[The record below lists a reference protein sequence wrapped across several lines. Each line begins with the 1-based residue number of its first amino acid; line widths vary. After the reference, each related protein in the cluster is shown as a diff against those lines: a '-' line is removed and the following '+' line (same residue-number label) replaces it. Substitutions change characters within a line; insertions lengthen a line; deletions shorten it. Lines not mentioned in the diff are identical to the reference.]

1 MSLVIVGSV
10 AFDTLE
16 TPHGRR
22 EKIVGG
28 SCTYCSLAASF
39 FTQPKIVAVVGEDF
53 PEETIELFKSRGIDV
68 RGLEI
73 QPGKTFHWEA
83 RYGDDPNQRTTI
95 KTELNVFED
104 FSPQLPPDY
113 TEAEIVFLANIDPD
127 LQEDILSQV
136 KHPKLVAMDTINLW
150 IKTKPDPL
158 LRVLEKVNVYF
169 ANDEEIK
176 MLAKEPN
183 LIKAG
188 KKLLERGPSF
198 IVIKKGEHGALVL
211 GKDSVFGVLAYPCE
225 KVIDPTGAGDS
236 FAGGFLGY
244 LDKIKAFDEEG
255 EIRKAS
261 VYGSVLASFTIEDFG
276 INRFKSLPLEDIEK
290 RFSQFKKLVSF

>member
-10 AFDTLE
+10 AFDTIE
-16 TPHGRR
+16 TPHARR

-28 SCTYCSLAASF
+28 SGTYCSLAASF

-53 PEETIELFKSRGIDV
+53 PEETIEFFKSRRIDV

-73 QPGKTFHWEA
+73 QSGKTFHWEA

-95 KTELNVFED
+95 KTELNVFKD
-104 FSPQLPPDY
+104 FRPQLPPDY
-113 TEAEIVFLANIDPD
+113 READIVFLANIDPD
-127 LQEDILSQV
+127 LQEDILSQAQ
-136 KHPKLVAMDTINLW
+136 HPKLVAMDTINLW
-150 IKTKPDPL
+150 IRNKPASL
-158 LRVLEKVNVYF
+158 LRILEKVNVYF

-176 MLAKEPN
+176 MLAKESN

-188 KKLLERGPSF
+188 KKLLERGPSL
-198 IVIKKGEHGALVL
+198 IVIKKGEHGALAL
-211 GKDSVFGVLAYPCE
+211 GKDFVFGVLAYPCE

-244 LDKIKAFDEEG
+244 LDKVKAYDKEG

-261 VYGSVLASFTIEDFG
+261 VYGSVLASFVIEDFG
-276 INRFKSLPLEDIEK
+276 INRFKSLLLPDIEN
-290 RFSQFKKLVSF
+290 RFFQFKKLVSF

>member
-10 AFDTLE
+10 AFDTIE

-22 EKIVGG
+22 DKIVGG
-28 SCTYCSLAASF
+28 SGTYCSLAASF

-53 PEETIELFKSRGIDV
+53 PEETIELFRGRGIDV
-68 RGLEI
+68 RGLEV

-95 KTELNVFED
+95 KTELNVFEG

-113 TEAEIVFLANIDPD
+113 TEADIVFLANIDPD

-158 LRVLEKVNVYF
+158 LRILEKVNMYF
-169 ANDEEIK
+169 ANEEEIK
-176 MLAKEPN
+176 MLARESN
-183 LIKAG
+183 LVKAG

-198 IVIKKGEHGALVL
+198 VVVKKGEHGALVL

-244 LDKIKAFDEEG
+244 LDKIKAFDKEE
-255 EIRKAS
+255 ETRKAS
-261 VYGSVLASFTIEDFG
+261 VYGSVLASFIIEDFG
-276 INRFKSLPLEDIEK
+276 INRFKSLQLKDIEN
-290 RFSQFKKLVSF
+290 RFLQFKKLVSF

>member
-39 FTQPKIVAVVGEDF
+39 FTQPKIVAVIGEDF
-53 PEETIELFKSRGIDV
+53 PEETIELFKSKGIDV

-136 KHPKLVAMDTINLW
+136 KQPKLVAMDTMNLW
-150 IKTKPDPL
+150 IKTKPASL
-158 LRVLEKVNVYF
+158 LRVLEKVNLFF

-211 GKDSVFGVLAYPCE
+211 GKDSIFGVLAYPCE

-244 LDKIKAFDEEG
+244 LDKIKVFDEEG

-261 VYGSVLASFTIEDFG
+261 VYGSVLASFAIENFG
-276 INRFKSLPLEDIEK
+276 IDRLKSLPLEDIEK
-290 RFSQFKKLVSF
+290 GFSQFKKLVSF

>member
-1 MSLVIVGSV
+1 MSLVVVGSV

-28 SCTYCSLAASF
+28 SGTYCSLAASF
-39 FTQPKIVAVVGEDF
+39 FTQPKIVAVVGDDF

-104 FSPQLPPDY
+104 FRPQLPQDY
-113 TEAEIVFLANIDPD
+113 RQADIVFLANIDPD

-136 KHPKLVAMDTINLW
+136 QKPKLIAMDTINLW
-150 IKTKPDPL
+150 IKNKPGPL
-158 LRVLEKVNVYF
+158 LRILEKVNVYF

-176 MLAKEPN
+176 LLSKEQN

-188 KKLLERGPSF
+188 KKLLERGPNF

-211 GKDSVFGVLAYPCE
+211 GKDSVFGILAYPCE

-244 LDKIKAFDEEG
+244 LDKVKAFDKEG

-261 VYGSVLASFTIEDFG
+261 VYGSVLASFIIEDFG
-276 INRFKSLPLEDIEK
+276 INRFKSLPLKDIEN
-290 RFSQFKKLVSF
+290 RFFQFKKLVSF

>member
-127 LQEDILSQV
+127 LQDDILSQV
-136 KHPKLVAMDTINLW
+136 KHPKLVAMDTMNLW
-150 IKTKPDPL
+150 IKTKPAPL
-158 LRVLEKVNVYF
+158 LRVLEKVDVYF

-188 KKLLERGPSF
+188 KKLLERGPSY

-211 GKDSVFGVLAYPCE
+211 GKDSIFGVLAYPCE

-261 VYGSVLASFTIEDFG
+261 VYGSVLASFAIENFG
-276 INRFKSLPLEDIEK
+276 IDRFKSLPLEDIEK
-290 RFSQFKKLVSF
+290 RFIQFKKLVSF